1 MVSNDSADIFIKD
14 IKFKDWDI
22 MPALLINNDWE
33 YSLRFRWK
41 RNKA

>member
-22 MPALLINNDWE
+22 MPALLINNEVGNIVCDLDGE
-33 YSLRFRWK
+33 K
-41 RNKA
+41 